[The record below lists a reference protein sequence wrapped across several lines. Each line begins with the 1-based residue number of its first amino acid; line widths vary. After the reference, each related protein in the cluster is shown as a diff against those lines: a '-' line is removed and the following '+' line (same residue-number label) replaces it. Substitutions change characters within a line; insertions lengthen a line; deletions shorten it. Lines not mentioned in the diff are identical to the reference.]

1 MKQYKVL
8 YTLKYFFEELGFIYS
23 INRLKTQFLRKN
35 SNSSN
40 DKRFDLKFAKFRY
53 IIYDT
58 ILIHISPR
66 PK

>member
-8 YTLKYFFEELGFIYS
+8 YTLNYFFEELGFIYS
-23 INRLKTQFLRKN
+23 INRLKTQFLREN

-40 DKRFDLKFAKFRY
+40 DKRFDLKFAKFRN
-53 IIYDT
+53 IIHDT
-58 ILIHISPR
+58 ILIHISSR